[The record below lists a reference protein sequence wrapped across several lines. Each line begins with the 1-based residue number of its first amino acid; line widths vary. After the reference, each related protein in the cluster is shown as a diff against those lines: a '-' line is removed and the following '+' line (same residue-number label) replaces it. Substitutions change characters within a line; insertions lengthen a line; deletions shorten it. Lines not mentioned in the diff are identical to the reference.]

1 MELKLRRIFKGDK
14 YTIGKLY
21 RKDRENGEWVWL
33 ADTIEDKDRG
43 LDQSMTEAN
52 IARIKVKHQTAI
64 PTGRYEIVMNV
75 VSPKFAAKPKY
86 KAFCGG
92 RLPRYKYV
100 KGFIGVCM
108 HAGIDQ
114 DSTSG
119 CTVVGEN
126 KVVGKVINSWET
138 FKRVFR
144 ILDAA
149 VMRGERIMIDV
160 VSDYGRGVAHQASR

>member
-1 MELKLRRIFKGDK
+1 MKLKLIRTAKKDK
-14 YTIGKLY
+14 YTIGHLY
-21 RKDRENGEWVWL
+21 RQDKENGQWVYIC
-33 ADTIEDKDRG
+33 DTIEDKDRG
-43 LDQSMTEAN
+43 LDQSMTLAN
-52 IARIKVKHQTAI
+52 IERIKVKHQTAI
-64 PTGRYEIVMNV
+64 PTGTYEIVMNV

-92 RLPRYKYV
+92 RIPRYKYV
-100 KGFIGVCM
+100 KGFSGACM

-126 KVVGKVINSWET
+126 KVVGKVVNSWET

-149 VMRGERIMIDV
+149 AMRGERILIDV
-160 VSDYGRGVAHQASR
+160 M